1 MLTLQGKIEMAKR
14 TLELRKLQKNK
25 MTVVPE
31 ALTFHDADEAED
43 LAMESCED
51 ESDEE

>member
-25 MTVVPE
+25 KAVVPE
-31 ALTFHDADEAED
+31 ALIYHDADEAED
-43 LAMESCED
+43 LAMESGED